1 MSQFM
6 QQTNQMNK
14 GMKMKIEEKDQKI
27 DKLENQV
34 LFVHLIKESNQMNE
48 TICEKN

>member
-6 QQTNQMNK
+6 QQTNQMNEET
-14 GMKMKIEEKDQKI
+14 KMKIEEKGQKI

-34 LFVHLIKESNQMNE
+34 LLRAFD
-48 TICEKN
+48 